1 MSADWIKKRYWLEY
15 FLYEKDIDLKPET
28 FNFLICQAEEI
39 QMILLFLNQGCKLA
53 IESFTAVMHDAQNR
67 FRG

>member
-1 MSADWIKKRYWLEY
+1 MSADWIKKGTDWNI
-15 FLYEKDIDLKPET
+15 FLYEKEIDLKKSS

-67 FRG
+67 FRC

>member
-39 QMILLFLNQGCKLA
+39 QMILFLNQGLRQA
-53 IESFTAVMHDAQNR
+53 IQSFTAVMHDAQNR
-67 FRG
+67 FRC